1 MNLTSV
7 KCFLNSGIMNFKIF
21 FAVVTAG
28 LLLSL
33 VACKRDGDRNSFV
46 YDMLKS
52 QMQNGDTIKDLNIN
66 WKWKARVVNSDLYK
80 FDIKALN
87 KRVSLTIDSINN
99 HTTSNV
105 EMTLWNILGDDDIRD
120 MFDIFKCWVLYG
132 KYHWVCRPIH
142 NAFGYEGD
150 YRINS
155 RSVTQELLVVFSL
168 DSTYV
173 SVYTPS
179 ILDNDYNIMY
189 VGKKIGEYVYIYRN
203 IDRLLNIADSLDVYD
218 EQNERRG
225 VTTIREDI
233 LMH

>member
-1 MNLTSV
+1 MKTKSL
-7 KCFLNSGIMNFKIF
+7 I
-21 FAVVTAG
+21 AVVFAIS
-28 LLLSL
+28 LLNIL
-33 VACKRDGDRNSFV
+33 ACKRKDDRNVIV
-46 YDMLKS
+46 YNMLKS
-52 QMQNGDTIKDLNIN
+52 EAQPGDTIKDLNIN
-66 WKWKARVVNSDLYK
+66 WNWKDRVVNSDLYS
-80 FDIKALN
+80 FDIEVLN
-87 KRVSLTIDSINN
+87 KRVSLTLDSINN
-99 HTTSNV
+99 HTVPNIET
-105 EMTLWNILGDDDIRD
+105 TLWNILGDDDICN

-132 KYHWVCRPIH
+132 KYHWACRPIH
-142 NAFGYEGD
+142 NAFGYYGG

-155 RSVTQELLVVFSL
+155 QSVTRELLVVYSL
-168 DSTYV
+168 DSTHV

-189 VGKKIGEYVYIYRN
+189 VGRKFGEYVDIYRN